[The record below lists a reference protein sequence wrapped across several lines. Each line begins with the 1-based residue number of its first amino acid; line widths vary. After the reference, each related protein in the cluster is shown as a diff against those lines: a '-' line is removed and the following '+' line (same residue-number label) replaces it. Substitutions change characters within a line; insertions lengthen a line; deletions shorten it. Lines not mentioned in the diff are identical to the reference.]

1 MEQFRLDKGR
11 TAVSADPLA
20 LHEQYTVSAAFGVK
34 LNDIKQ
40 RDLPVVL
47 SRAHVG
53 ILHRDLQRRVIV
65 VNDAFCALVGR
76 SKDEMNG
83 LPFELFTHPD
93 DAERSKLTY
102 ESQFAKAEPF
112 EIEKRYVR
120 PDGTTVYCAVH
131 VSFVLD
137 GSGAPE
143 STITVASDITA
154 RCQAE
159 RDLRESEQHYRYAVE
174 LNPQIA
180 WTAAPDG
187 AITSVSPRWQA
198 LTGACVSE
206 ALGNGWMAVVHP
218 NDLRSTRRVW
228 ATSVTT
234 KQPVDVEYRVK
245 TATGTYR
252 WFRARATA
260 RLDDAGNIVLWY
272 GTLEDI
278 DDRRVAEDSLRDSE
292 ERFRLAAEAAGLG
305 IWDYDAT
312 RDRREWSP
320 HFKTMLGLGADAEPS
335 VTTALELV
343 VPADRGLLK
352 ALVDAARA
360 GDGSHRFEVALRVR
374 RANDGAERWMQT
386 GGWRIRASSGRLTR
400 VLVTIRDITEE
411 RSAAE
416 LLRWTATHDS
426 LTLIANRACFTEQA
440 EAAITS
446 AGGGGNLALVL
457 LDVDHLK
464 DTNDTFGH
472 DAGDAI
478 LKTFA
483 SRLST
488 IFDTKAIVG
497 RLGGDEFAVLLDVPL
512 AGDVVRKID
521 ESLKLLREPFDYEG
535 HACNPQATA
544 GVSLFPT
551 DGSNAA
557 DLLKAA
563 DVALYVGKNGQ
574 RGSVCLFHPSMR
586 ASMQRRV
593 SMLNIARV
601 ALQERRVIPFYQPKV
616 VLADGS
622 LAGFEAL
629 LRWSHDTLGI
639 QTPDTVAAAFEDVN
653 LATALSDTMIEA
665 VARDLRNWLDRGFEP
680 GRVAI
685 NLSPAE
691 FRQDQLADRV
701 MEPFDRLNIPL
712 SRLELEITETVLLA
726 KDADRV
732 SNTLA
737 RFHHAGVKIA
747 LDDFGTGYAS
757 LTHLKEFPVDVI
769 KIDRGFVGNLYE
781 GSADAAIVKA
791 IIGLARGMGMEV
803 VAEGIEEERQARF
816 LTEQG
821 CTYGQG
827 YLFSR
832 PLPADAVTTILEAAS

>member
-1 MEQFRLDKGR
+1 LTPKEQ
-11 TAVSADPLA
+11 
-20 LHEQYTVSAAFGVK
+20 HTVSAAVGAA
-34 LNDIKQ
+34 LSDTKQ

-53 ILHRDLQRRVIV
+53 ILHRDLQRRVLV

-76 SKDEMNG
+76 SKKELNG

-93 DAERSKLTY
+93 DAERSRLTY
-102 ESQFAKAEPF
+102 ERQFAKAEPF

-120 PDGTTVYCAVH
+120 PDGTNVYCAVH

-137 GSGAPE
+137 ESGAPE

-154 RCQAE
+154 RHRAE
-159 RDLRESEQHYRYAVE
+159 CELRETEQHYRYAVE

-187 AITSVSPRWQA
+187 AINSVSPRWQA
-198 LTGACVSE
+198 LTGVPVSK
-206 ALGNGWMAVVHP
+206 ALGDGWMAVLHP
-218 NDLRSTRRVW
+218 NDVVSTQAVW
-228 ATSVTT
+228 ATSVAT

-245 TATGTYR
+245 TVSGTYR

-260 RLDDAGNIVLWY
+260 RLDEAGNIVLWY

-278 DDRRVAEDSLRDSE
+278 DDRRVAEDALRDSE

-320 HFKTMLGLGADAEPS
+320 HFKAMLGLGEDVEPS
-335 VTTALELV
+335 VVTALELV
-343 VPADRGLLK
+343 VPADRALLK

-386 GGWRIRASSGRLTR
+386 GGWRIHASSGRLTR
-400 VLVTIRDITEE
+400 VLVTIRDVTEE
-411 RSAAE
+411 RTAEE

-426 LTLIANRACFTEQA
+426 LTRIANRACFTEQA
-440 EAAITS
+440 EAAITGTADGS
-446 AGGGGNLALVL
+446 NLALVL

-483 SRLST
+483 ARLS
-488 IFDTKAIVG
+488 IAFDIKAIVG
-497 RLGGDEFAVLLDVPL
+497 RLGGDEFAVLLEVPV
-512 AGDVVRKID
+512 GNDVVRKVD
-521 ESLKLLREPFDYEG
+521 DALKLLREPFDYEG

-563 DVALYVGKNGQ
+563 DIALYVGKHGQ
-574 RGSVCLFHPSMR
+574 RGSVSLFHPSMR
-586 ASMQRRV
+586 AGMQRRV
-593 SMLNIARV
+593 SMLNVARMAV
-601 ALQERRVIPFYQPKV
+601 RERRIIPFYQPKV

-629 LRWSHDTLGI
+629 LRWRHDSLGI

-653 LATALSDTMIEA
+653 LATALSDTMIEG
-665 VARDLRNWLDRGFEP
+665 VARDLRKWLDRGFEP
-680 GRVAI
+680 GRIAI

-701 MEPFDRLNIPL
+701 LEPFDRLNIPL
-712 SRLELEITETVLLA
+712 DHLELEITETVLLA
-726 KDADRV
+726 RDAERV

-737 RFHHAGVKIA
+737 RFHQAGVKIA

-781 GSADAAIVKA
+781 GSDDAAIVEA

-816 LTEQG
+816 LTERG
-821 CTYGQG
+821 CTFGQG

-832 PLPADAVTTILEAAS
+832 PLPADAVTTILEAAA